1 MQATQTSDPSSLSPA
16 IAMRNLFLVSTA
28 VWAGLA
34 SGQCSSSSIPEC
46 AQSCISN
53 AAASSTTCGAT
64 DYTCQCTD
72 ANQEVMLQT
81 AENCLVASCGEA
93 MTYRPC
99 DPLPPILSPPA
110 RVQLPPRVTD
120 RLS

>member
-1 MQATQTSDPSSLSPA
+1 
-16 IAMRNLFLVSTA
+16 MRYLFLVAA
-28 VWAGLA
+28 VWAALA
-34 SGQCSSSSIPEC
+34 SGQCSPSSIPEC

-72 ANQEVMLQT
+72 ANQEVVLQT
-81 AENCLVASCGEA
+81 AQNCLVASCGEA

-99 DPLPPILSPPA
+99 DPLLLSHPISSSALW
-110 RVQLPPRVTD
+110 RVSSCPRE
-120 RLS
+120 